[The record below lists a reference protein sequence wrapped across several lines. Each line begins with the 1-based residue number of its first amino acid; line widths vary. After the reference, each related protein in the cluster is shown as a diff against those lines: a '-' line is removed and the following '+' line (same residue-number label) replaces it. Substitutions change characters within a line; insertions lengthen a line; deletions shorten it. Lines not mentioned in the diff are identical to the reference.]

1 MLWAIVAIL
10 LLFWVLGLVSNVVGG
25 LIHIVL
31 AVVVVLIVMQLLQGR
46 RSA

>member
-1 MLWAIVAIL
+1 MLWAIVVIL